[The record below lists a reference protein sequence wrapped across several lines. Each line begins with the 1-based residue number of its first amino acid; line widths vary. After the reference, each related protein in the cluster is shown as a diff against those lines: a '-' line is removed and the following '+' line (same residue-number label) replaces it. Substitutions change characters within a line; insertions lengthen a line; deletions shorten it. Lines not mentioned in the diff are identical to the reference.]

1 MTPKQRQQLVLA
13 ALVAVFAVVIVRQL
27 IPERSTAGRSVGAA
41 RAEALFTGAAEIAEL
56 EVEALAHKPA
66 AYSPGRDP
74 FRFGPPPQVAAPPPP
89 PPPPV
94 QEPPR
99 RPPPPAADAPP
110 PAPPRPQPP
119 PVTLVYLGSFGLP
132 QRSIAVFSDGKEILN
147 AFEGDVLQQQFVVR
161 RIGYESADIGF
172 VEFPEAPAK
181 RLAVGG

>member
-1 MTPKQRQQLVLA
+1 MTPKQRQQLLLV
-13 ALVAVFAVVIVRQL
+13 ALVVVFAVLIGRQL
-27 IPERSTAGRSVGAA
+27 VSTGGEARPSVGAA
-41 RAEALFTGAAEIAEL
+41 RAEALVTGAAEIAEL
-56 EVEALAHKPA
+56 QVEALEHQPA
-66 AYSPGRDP
+66 TYTPGRDP
-74 FRFGPPPQVAAPPPP
+74 FRFGPPPQAAAPPPP
-89 PPPPV
+89 PPPV
-94 QEPPR
+94 QPPPR
-99 RPPPPAADAPP
+99 QQTPPPAAQPP

-172 VEFPEAPAK
+172 VDFPEAPAK